1 MITDVHGSEPEDLQD
16 QETPLASSKKVK
28 LHSVE
33 FGIEV
38 TLIIEENWQHLWLHI
53 NSPVNGSVFFSL

>member
-16 QETPLASSKKVK
+16 QEMPLASSKKIK

-33 FGIEV
+33 FDIEV